1 MATEIITSLIVACG
15 SIICQLII
23 NVSNR
28 KKQESENEKTKSLI
42 VYRIDKLE
50 QKQDKYNHL
59 QERVFNLEKNYKLEI
74 VGKMCRRKSSKN
86 RCSNCNFGYRCICS
100 VKRCELGCGRLGKCT
115 FGSSFAVDK
124 CCRFAGNIRRIRI
137 HKISTLTTVFA
148 VIFKNNK
155 PH

>member
-1 MATEIITSLIVACG
+1 MATEIITSLIVSCG

-59 QERVFNLEKNYKLEI
+59 QERVFNLEKNSAVTDEEIKVANHRIADLE
-74 VGKMCRRKSSKN
+74 KK
-86 RCSNCNFGYRCICS
+86 
-100 VKRCELGCGRLGKCT
+100 
-115 FGSSFAVDK
+115 
-124 CCRFAGNIRRIRI
+124 
-137 HKISTLTTVFA
+137 
-148 VIFKNNK
+148 
-155 PH
+155 

>member
-59 QERVFNLEKNYKLEI
+59 QERVFNLEKNSAVTDEESKLQI
-74 VGKMCRRKSSKN
+74 T
-86 RCSNCNFGYRCICS
+86 
-100 VKRCELGCGRLGKCT
+100 ELQ
-115 FGSSFAVDK
+115 
-124 CCRFAGNIRRIRI
+124 
-137 HKISTLTTVFA
+137 TLR
-148 VIFKNNK
+148 KNNEVII
-155 PH
+155 

>member
-59 QERVFNLEKNYKLEI
+59 QERVFNLEKIQPLQLKKSKLQI
-74 VGKMCRRKSSKN
+74 T
-86 RCSNCNFGYRCICS
+86 
-100 VKRCELGCGRLGKCT
+100 ELQ
-115 FGSSFAVDK
+115 
-124 CCRFAGNIRRIRI
+124 
-137 HKISTLTTVFA
+137 TLR
-148 VIFKNNK
+148 KNNEVII
-155 PH
+155 